1 VRCAPADGRARSR
14 NGAGSTWAG
23 ERGLRTPCRGS
34 DIAAGELTRRA
45 VECTVRQA
53 ALTSRATRRRAVRQ
67 CHCARAWHR
76 GTRRVL
82 HPGQVLDW
90 DGSPKAG
97 FHRCVRQDPDG
108 TSGDKVARA
117 GAGGRECPD
126 RARGLRQGRKR
137 QPEKTNDLPSR
148 TAPRGVRCIGLDP
161 GSSSSSC
168 PGRSSSLPWCQSAP
182 PRDWSDG
189 FETSPPLHTF
199 VTIGLPR

>member
-1 VRCAPADGRARSR
+1 M
-14 NGAGSTWAG
+14 
-23 ERGLRTPCRGS
+23 RGS

-45 VECTVRQA
+45 SSAPCVRLHSHPGQ
-53 ALTSRATRRRAVRQ
+53 LGAVLFGSAIA
-67 CHCARAWHR
+67 HEPGIVAPS
-76 GTRRVL
+76 VL

-108 TSGDKVARA
+108 TSGDKVAARRR
-117 GAGGRECPD
+117 GGSGMPGPRTRSPGKV
-126 RARGLRQGRKR
+126 AT

-168 PGRSSSLPWCQSAP
+168 QVGHLLSLGASLRHQ
-182 PRDWSDG
+182 
-189 FETSPPLHTF
+189 
-199 VTIGLPR
+199 GLE